1 MFLYNVHA
9 PHKTFALTHKANETQ
24 PELLKRIY
32 AKSGLGEGERK
43 GTGLVYEFEGG
54 RWSLDDDDDLQ
65 ILFSRFPPS
74 STPSVT
80 LHLKTPTAPG
90 QQHPHHAQTA
100 LGNGNAPPPAYPTS
114 PSVKSKTTKSK
125 KAKSHAGKEVGVRA
139 GGGAGEEVD
148 ANGARAGTTDGK
160 TPVKRTI
167 KPLSPLSDPHHLGAP
182 IAGGSGQGRVV
193 SSTSHLAPPGAHSYS
208 PAHAHGQ
215 GSKLNGAPSVSGVST
230 KSRAKSV
237 MSTVSRKSKYG
248 DPYSE
253 DLGVVKRRAWEEF
266 HANNGVRTVMGKV
279 GEISGVRMLLK
290 AGYRHVY
297 VSREFAIRHKLVP
310 KKFGTTGGYAGIR
323 TIGQI
328 PITVGSRT
336 ALHAAYLTEEKHFD
350 VVLGRSWMEK
360 MGVKIDPLDQTILT
374 YMDSGEPIE
383 CDIVVLRDE
392 KGDIV
397 TIT

>member
-9 PHKTFALTHKANETQ
+9 PHKTFALTHKENETQ
-24 PELLKRIY
+24 SELLKRIY
-32 AKSGLGEGERK
+32 AKSGLSDVERN

-65 ILFSRFPPS
+65 ILLSRFPPT

-80 LHLKTPTAPG
+80 LHLQGPVGSG
-90 QQHPHHAQTA
+90 QHSHRGHGQ
-100 LGNGNAPPPAYPTS
+100 LSNAPPPAYPAS
-114 PSVKSKTTKSK
+114 PSVKSKKPKKPKSVVD
-125 KAKSHAGKEVGVRA
+125 GTGT
-139 GGGAGEEVD
+139 GAGSGPKHVSP
-148 ANGARAGTTDGK
+148 
-160 TPVKRTI
+160 PVKHTL
-167 KPLSPLSDPHHLGAP
+167 KPITPLSDPHHLGAP

-193 SSTSHLAPPGAHSYS
+193 SSTSHHLAPPGHKNA
-208 PAHAHGQ
+208 
-215 GSKLNGAPSVSGVST
+215 NGAPSVSGVST
-230 KSRAKSV
+230 KSRARSV

-253 DLGVVKRRAWEEF
+253 DLGVVKRREWEEF

-297 VSREFAIRHKLVP
+297 VSRDFAIRNKLVP

-323 TIGQI
+323 TIGQV